1 LRRQQRS
8 FHTDAKKELT
18 QDHEDHQALLRDLA
32 NSIDANEPGA
42 ELRRRWLAFEENL
55 LDHLDTEER
64 ALFSVAVQ
72 AYRLEIERLRTEHR
86 QIRQVAVGLG
96 VAAELHSLKRPAV
109 DELRDMLRAHN
120 EHEERSLHRWL
131 AEDEG
136 VLARRGVL
144 AIRSRRERS
153 SARIR
158 VAAKVGD

>member
-1 LRRQQRS
+1 M
-8 FHTDAKKELT
+8 TDVKRELSH
-18 QDHEDHQALLRDLA
+18 DHEDHRALLQDLA
-32 NSIDANEPGA
+32 NSIDAKEPGA

-72 AYRLEIERLRTEHR
+72 AHRLEIERLRAEHR
-86 QIRQVAVGLG
+86 QIRQVAVGLS
-96 VAAELHSLKRPAV
+96 VAAELHSLKRPGI
-109 DELRDMLRAHN
+109 DELLDMLRAHN
-120 EHEERSLHRWL
+120 EHEEHSLHRWL
-131 AEDEG
+131 EDDEG

-158 VAAKVGD
+158 VSAKVGG